1 MRDRGVYICQIR
13 IIILFMM
20 PVHMEHNRSRISTIF
35 HDLEQEQEEGIHSNG
50 VFYYWIPTVH
60 SLYTPTLYILN
71 SLCPPLYISNI
82 FCTYSQH
89 IFLAKM
95 RTLFGSK
102 LFLDFLAKMCC
113 TFCTH
118 IGHYKYKSE

>member
-60 SLYTPTLYILN
+60 SLYTPPLYILKPYPWRLGQGKN
-71 SLCPPLYISNI
+71 FLSHKEPLQS
-82 FCTYSQH
+82 
-89 IFLAKM
+89 
-95 RTLFGSK
+95 GSYLLNFEK
-102 LFLDFLAKMCC
+102 NM
-113 TFCTH
+113 
-118 IGHYKYKSE
+118 